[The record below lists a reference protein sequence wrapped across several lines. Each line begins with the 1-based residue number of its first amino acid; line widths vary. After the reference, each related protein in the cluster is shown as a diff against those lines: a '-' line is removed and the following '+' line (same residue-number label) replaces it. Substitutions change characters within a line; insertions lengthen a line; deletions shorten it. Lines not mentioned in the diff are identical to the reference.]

1 MDKKLPGSLQGRT
14 NIARCLHTWIPFWHT
29 ELNCLSKIAPQFF
42 LHYSFLVFSM
52 RTIFFFFFLT
62 GSNFSFPGILNKKA
76 FKKEE
81 PVQTGREV
89 GWQVEA
95 DPQGWVK
102 LPLRG
107 WRLGLI
113 PRAAPWQGQGL
124 VLTARRAAHLSSPAL
139 WPHLSKLLS
148 SFINI
153 HTLSWAEEFLPHH
166 SSEDPTFQAPK
177 IFSLLLWLGE
187 CSVLFTKQWLT
198 LPSKFWNTG
207 EHFHPLRSVYYWEKA
222 FKGWR
227 RHNISL
233 IYNVVRNTAIK
244 LFISS
249 RVGCSFFIVNYQIMK
264 ETVLGK
270 YFFFHKA

>member
-52 RTIFFFFFLT
+52 RTNFFFFFDWKQ
-62 GSNFSFPGILNKKA
+62 SFLSWHSEQKGLQEGGACPDRQRGGMASGGRSPGLS
-76 FKKEE
+76 
-81 PVQTGREV
+81 
-89 GWQVEA
+89 EA
-95 DPQGWVK
+95 AIAGLEAGTDPQGCSMTRTG
-102 LPLRG
+102 PCSHC
-107 WRLGLI
+107 
-113 PRAAPWQGQGL
+113 PES
-124 VLTARRAAHLSSPAL
+124 SSPVLASTMTSPFKTSFL
-139 WPHLSKLLS
+139 FYKYTYIKLGRGIS
-148 SFINI
+148 APSFKWGPYF
-153 HTLSWAEEFLPHH
+153 SG
-166 SSEDPTFQAPK
+166 SK

-270 YFFFHKA
+270 YFFFHNA